1 MHRFQRDSDWF
12 RYLFDN
18 RAGKP
23 DAHPEADVIIGPIA
37 NDTIY
42 DTFGIITSGFLSPE
56 EALTLLR
63 IGPEFTQT
71 VLKTEKAVSRLRF
84 LSSRTL
90 TREDVQR
97 NKALAAQ
104 DREDY
109 QRQFAAAMEAL
120 EK

>member
-1 MHRFQRDSDWF
+1 M
-12 RYLFDN
+12 
-18 RAGKP
+18 
-23 DAHPEADVIIGPIA
+23 
-37 NDTIY
+37 
-42 DTFGIITSGFLSPE
+42 
-56 EALTLLR
+56 
-63 IGPEFTQT
+63 
-71 VLKTEKAVSRLRF
+71 LKTEKAVSRLRF

-104 DREDY
+104 DHEDY